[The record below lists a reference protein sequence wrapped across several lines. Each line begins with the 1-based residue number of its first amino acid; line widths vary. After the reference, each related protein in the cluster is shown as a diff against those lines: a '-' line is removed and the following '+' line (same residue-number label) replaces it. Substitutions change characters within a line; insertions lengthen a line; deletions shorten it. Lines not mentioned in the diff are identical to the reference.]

1 VGWSR
6 LVPSLRLYVRIDQG
20 RSLIFW
26 TPSCMSRGNTCQN
39 KQSHNISI
47 HLDVHPPSC
56 APIIIHTCL
65 SIVILGIDS
74 RWTSHPWAETNICHQ
89 TWYNIS
95 VINHPRK
102 KNIENPSSSPFVSTI
117 VYSLATRHP
126 GPWLPAVQSTPATT
140 WTPPP
145 CRVRCPG
152 RACDLHGCFSG
163 LDAEGR
169 EV

>member
-1 VGWSR
+1 MGWSR
-6 LVPSLRLYVRIDQG
+6 LVPSLRLYVRLDQG
-20 RSLIFW
+20 RYLIFLN
-26 TPSCMSRGNTCQN
+26 TQLYVSFESMS
-39 KQSHNISI
+39 KQTIAQHFSS
-47 HLDVHPPSC
+47 LGCPPSC

-102 KNIENPSSSPFVSTI
+102 KNIENTSSSPFVSTI
-117 VYSLATRHP
+117 AYSLATRHP

-152 RACDLHGCFSG
+152 RACDLHGCFWG